1 MVSQSGEK
9 AEDFS
14 LNSGKKETPSEV
26 ELLQQ
31 VTADLKAQLRSLK
44 EQLEREKKTSSD
56 VKSLKTQQVCALTF
70 KLANAVR
77 QRERAEEE
85 LAKIRQEME
94 ELKEVVKSQEEEL
107 KGKDMEK
114 VECDREVEQGAQDE
128 SIEREIKELEVEDVE
143 EVFEVKAVKSKES
156 EELKSGELTSDIE
169 YSAGEKDVQQQI
181 HKTGELKEVIEME
194 DEETEELLIEMERGM
209 LDKDEAQHPF
219 SKEMA
224 DGNGI
229 AFPSEDEGRSSS
241 VTESPINENDS
252 LYLERVQNECDKL
265 LVENSLLEN
274 SLQEETL
281 LSFVPTTEI
290 SPLSSPELSAH
301 ESWKG
306 NSSIQDN
313 REESF
318 HINEFQNSS
327 SEKCVS
333 SLATSFETCEDY
345 TDDKEESIPNFNT
358 QGDIFS
364 LDESYRRGSNVD
376 YRTTNYTEKKD
387 KISERGDPRL
397 ARKNRRVRSQ
407 NSDDHESSSPSPPT
421 SPGLASSGYVSNGTD
436 DKLANLRMRHGI
448 SENQSVAV
456 HPGSYREAQEA
467 SPKRF
472 LCERDDVT
480 YESGRMQDKESFEDF
495 ITKDLATP
503 VEKRSWSLKV
513 NVPGAD
519 KDIRKSQE
527 KQNDFSSQNMSEEVE
542 DLKQKLT
549 RALKEIEELRLEN
562 KEMKNEI
569 TKLSSTAEENV
580 FLVKT
585 AQFTDRLLREMR
597 EREAKVQLARTRS
610 YVENY
615 GLDTD
620 FSYSGNV
627 EESDQITT
635 HRNVRRSEDFLNR
648 SARNKGFL
656 PLKTIGEKLKEI
668 TRSVENM
675 AAMDPDLGGTLSAT
689 TKRDFLDYGMKL
701 SPNLNNQFEEEEQ
714 LIIPSHSSERV
725 AAESTSFRLETPKE
739 NSGSGYTSVE
749 KLGEDGSHSPKD
761 NEHQLTERDC
771 AWKDRTFHLD
781 SHAQELSGF
790 EKCRNDDSRDYV
802 QRYVVRS
809 SDYIAKLRDLKP
821 EELALFS
828 KFR

>member
-1 MVSQSGEK
+1 M
-9 AEDFS
+9 
-14 LNSGKKETPSEV
+14 
-26 ELLQQ
+26 QQ

-44 EQLEREKKTSSD
+44 EQLELEKKTSSD
-56 VKSLKTQQVCALTF
+56 VKSLKTQQVCTLTF

-85 LAKIRQEME
+85 LAKIRKEME

-107 KGKDMEK
+107 KGKDVEK
-114 VECDREVEQGAQDE
+114 VECDREVGQGAQDE
-128 SIEREIKELEVEDVE
+128 SIEQEIKELEVEDVE
-143 EVFEVKAVKSKES
+143 EVFEVKGDKSKES
-156 EELKSGELTSDIE
+156 EKLKSVELISDVE
-169 YSAGEKDVQQQI
+169 YSAGEEDVQQQI
-181 HKTGELKEVIEME
+181 HKTDELKEVIEME
-194 DEETEELLIEMERGM
+194 DKETAEELLIEIEQEM
-209 LDKDEAQHPF
+209 LDKDEAQLLFP
-219 SKEMA
+219 KEMA
-224 DGNGI
+224 DNNGI
-229 AFPSEDEGRSSS
+229 AYPSDGKDCSSS
-241 VTESPINENDS
+241 VTESPINENDC
-252 LYLERVQNECDKL
+252 LYLERVQNDCDKL
-265 LVENSLLEN
+265 LVVNSLLEN
-274 SLQEETL
+274 SPQEETL
-281 LSFVPTTEI
+281 LSFVPPTEI
-290 SPLSSPELSAH
+290 SPLSSPELSAL

-318 HINEFQNSS
+318 HINDFQNSS

-345 TDDKEESIPNFNT
+345 TEEKEELIPNFNT

-364 LDESYRRGSNVD
+364 LDESYHRGSNVD
-376 YRTTNYTEKKD
+376 YRPTNYTEKKD

-397 ARKNRRVRSQ
+397 ARKNRRVRLQ
-407 NSDDHESSSPSPPT
+407 NSDDHDSSSPSPPT

-436 DKLANLRMRHGI
+436 DKLANLLMRHGM
-448 SENQSVAV
+448 SENQSVAL
-456 HPGSYREAQEA
+456 HPENYRQAQEA

-472 LCERDDVT
+472 LCEKDDVT
-480 YESGRMQDKESFEDF
+480 YESEKMQDKGAFEDF
-495 ITKDLATP
+495 IAKDLTTH
-503 VEKRSWSLKV
+503 VEERSRTLKA

-527 KQNDFSSQNMSEEVE
+527 KQTDLSAQNMSEEVE

-569 TKLSSTAEENV
+569 TKLSNTAEENA

-585 AQFTDRLLREMR
+585 TQFTDRLLREMR
-597 EREAKVQLARTRS
+597 ERESRVQLARTRS
-610 YVENY
+610 SVVNY
-615 GLDTD
+615 GLDAD

-627 EESDQITT
+627 EESDQMTT
-635 HRNVRRSEDFLNR
+635 HRDVRRSEDFLNR
-648 SARNKGFL
+648 SARSKGSL

-675 AAMDPDLGGTLSAT
+675 AAMDPDLGGTLPAT
-689 TKRDFLDYGMKL
+689 SECDFLDDNKQL
-701 SPNLNNQFEEEEQ
+701 SPNLNNRFEEEEQ

-725 AAESTSFRLETPKE
+725 AAESTSFRLEMPKE
-739 NSGSGYTSVE
+739 NSRSGYTSVE
-749 KLGEDGSHSPKD
+749 KLGEDGCHSPKD
-761 NEHQLTERDC
+761 NGQQLTERDC
-771 AWKDRTFHLD
+771 AWKDKTFHLD

-790 EKCRNDDSRDYV
+790 ENCRNDDPRDYV

-821 EELALFS
+821 EELAFYS

>member
-1 MVSQSGEK
+1 M
-9 AEDFS
+9 
-14 LNSGKKETPSEV
+14 
-26 ELLQQ
+26 QQ

-56 VKSLKTQQVCALTF
+56 VKSLKTQQVCTLTF

-85 LAKIRQEME
+85 LAKIRNEME
-94 ELKEVVKSQEEEL
+94 ELKKVVKSQEEEL
-107 KGKDMEK
+107 KGKDVEK

-128 SIEREIKELEVEDVE
+128 SIEQEIKELEVEDVE
-143 EVFEVKAVKSKES
+143 EIFEVKAVKSKES

-169 YSAGEKDVQQQI
+169 NLTEEEDVQQQI
-181 HKTGELKEVIEME
+181 HKTGELKEVIETE
-194 DEETEELLIEMERGM
+194 NEETEALLIEIEQDM

-224 DGNGI
+224 DDNGI
-229 AFPSEDEGRSSS
+229 ASPSEEKDCSSS

-252 LYLERVQNECDKL
+252 LYLERVLNECDKL

-274 SLQEETL
+274 SPQEETF
-281 LSFVPTTEI
+281 LSFVPPTEI
-290 SPLSSPELSAH
+290 SPLSSLELNAH
-301 ESWKG
+301 ESWKE

-318 HINEFQNSS
+318 DINDFKNSS

-364 LDESYRRGSNVD
+364 LDESYRRGSNGD
-376 YRTTNYTEKKD
+376 YRPTNYTEKKD

-436 DKLANLRMRHGI
+436 DKLENLLMCQGM
-448 SENQSVAV
+448 SENQSVTV
-456 HPGSYREAQEA
+456 HPGTDYREAQEA

-472 LCERDDVT
+472 LCKKDDIT
-480 YESGRMQDKESFEDF
+480 YKSEKMQDKETFEDF
-495 ITKDLATP
+495 ITNNMATP
-503 VEKRSWSLKV
+503 VEKRSSSLKA

-519 KDIRKSQE
+519 KDIRKSGE

-549 RALKEIEELRLEN
+549 RAMKEIEELRLEN

-569 TKLSSTAEENV
+569 TKLSNTAEENA

-597 EREAKVQLARTRS
+597 ERETKVQLARTRS
-610 YVENY
+610 SVVNY

-620 FSYSGNV
+620 FSYPGSV
-627 EESDQITT
+627 EGLDQMTT
-635 HRNVRRSEDFLNR
+635 HRNVRRNEDFLNR
-648 SARNKGFL
+648 SSWNKGSL

-689 TKRDFLDYGMKL
+689 SERDFLDYDMQL
-701 SPNLNNQFEEEEQ
+701 SPNLNNRFEEEEQ

-725 AAESTSFRLETPKE
+725 AAESTSFRLEMPKE
-739 NSGSGYTSVE
+739 NSRRGYTSVE
-749 KLGEDGSHSPKD
+749 KLGEDGCHSPKD
-761 NEHQLTERDC
+761 NEHQLTEKDC
-771 AWKDRTFHLD
+771 AWKHKTVHLD

-790 EKCRNDDSRDYV
+790 ENCRNDDPRDYV

-821 EELALFS
+821 EELAFYS